1 MSGPRETDVSTFMEE
16 SGVWRGPDK
25 TIRRPCR
32 SVAEC
37 SATGLRATVDDGT
50 GQIAKEVR
58 GAQRQDRQP

>member
-1 MSGPRETDVSTFMEE
+1 MEE